1 MIDASKQP
9 ILEGN
14 LNDFNLIEVLQVLS
28 MSRQYT
34 RIEVFDD
41 QRQSLGSIHIK
52 SGKVVQAANR
62 THRGR
67 LAFLQLIRGANSW
80 FRVFR
85 IAMPALV
92 PEPIGPL
99 CNLLVEALD
108 ATSQPPF
115 AAASTP
121 APAPAP
127 EAQARRHSGFHT
139 RQVEPSPCVVAVA
152 SPKGGSG
159 KTTVSLNLALA
170 LARRQHRVILVDGD
184 LNSDVLS
191 SINERAA
198 ARAGVF
204 DILTGQARAQDALRK
219 TVVKHLEILP
229 AIGQALPSP
238 ELAFTDYRSGWRQL
252 LSELAQRADIVL
264 VDTPAGMLGTTYQIL
279 TGCTHI
285 LGVLQAEVIAQRSF
299 TMFADCLNLVP
310 EGERPKVLGVF
321 LNMLQLRHRVSVDVL
336 KQACEKLPKEWLFET
351 SIPRHSAFLDAAAA
365 GVPLHMCDPL
375 QMPAVTWLF
384 DTLASEVM
392 DRLTPATPAIAQP
405 RTGSFLA

>member
-9 ILEGN
+9 VLEGN
-14 LNDFNLIEVLQVLS
+14 LSDFNLIEVLQVLS

-34 RIEVFDD
+34 RIEVFDEH
-41 QRQSLGSIHIK
+41 RMSLGSIHIK

-67 LAFLQLIRGANSW
+67 LAFLQLIRGPQGW

-85 IAMPALV
+85 IATPALV

-99 CNLLVEALD
+99 SSLLVEALE
-108 ATSQPPF
+108 ATSHQPF
-115 AAASTP
+115 AASS
-121 APAPAP
+121 APPHAGYNS
-127 EAQARRHSGFHT
+127 EVRMQSGFHSKAAA
-139 RQVEPSPCVVAVA
+139 PGPCVIAVA

-170 LARRQHRVILVDGD
+170 LARRKHRVILVDGD
-184 LNSDVLS
+184 INGDVLS
-191 SINERAA
+191 SIDERSTS
-198 ARAGVF
+198 RAGVF
-204 DILTGQARAQDALRK
+204 DILTGSARAQDALRK
-219 TVVKHLEILP
+219 TVVKQLEVLP

-238 ELAFTDYRSGWRQL
+238 ELAFADFRSGWQEL
-252 LSELAQRADIVL
+252 LAELSQRADIVI
-264 VDTPAGMLGTTYQIL
+264 VDTPAGMLGMTYQIL
-279 TGCTHI
+279 SGCTHI

-299 TMFADCLNLVP
+299 TMFADCLNLLP
-310 EGERPKVLGVF
+310 EVERPEVLGVF

-351 SIPRHSAFLDAAAA
+351 TIPRHPAFLDATAA
-365 GVPLHMCDPL
+365 GVPLHLSDP
-375 QMPAVTWLF
+375 QQIPAVTWLF
-384 DTLASEVM
+384 DTLATEVTE
-392 DRLTPATPAIAQP
+392 RLTPAKPIAVQ